1 MAQQVLVS
9 ALFRLLRPLVRILLR
24 NGLSVDAF
32 EEVVRRVYVDVAEN
46 EFALEGKKQ
55 TTSRIGVLTGL
66 NRKEVARLLKLPAG
80 GDADAMSAQL
90 NRAQRVLTAWLR
102 DKDFL
107 DEKGDPRSLKF
118 SGTASFSE
126 LVKRYS
132 GDMPA
137 RAVADELIRVG
148 VLKEDERAE
157 LRLLSRGYVPDTHS
171 DELSNILGTHVSD
184 LIDAIDHNMTHGRE
198 DARYERQVIYE
209 RIPVSEIEGF
219 RELSARWSQRVL
231 EELDRWLASRKADD
245 DNNDDNVKDRE
256 PTVRLGLG
264 IYEIETWPSKPS
276 KDKV

>member
-32 EEVVRRVYVDVAEN
+32 EEVARRVYVDVAEN

-66 NRKEVARLLKLPAG
+66 NRKEVARLLKLPMS
-80 GDADAMSAQL
+80 DTDAMSAQL

-107 DEKGDPRSLKF
+107 DEKGDPGILSF
-118 SGTASFSE
+118 SGAGSFSE

-148 VLKEDERAE
+148 VLHEEGGA
-157 LRLLSRGYVPDTHS
+157 LRLLARSYVPHAQS
-171 DELSNILGTHVSD
+171 DELSNILGAHVSD
-184 LIDAIDHNMTHGRE
+184 LIDAIDHNMTHDRE
-198 DARYERQVIYE
+198 GARFERQVIYE
-209 RIPVSEIEGF
+209 HIPVSKIEGF

-231 EELDRWLASRKADD
+231 EELDRWLASKKTH
-245 DNNDDNVKDRE
+245 DNNIDNKSE

-264 IYEIETWPSKPS
+264 IYEIETWPSRSS
-276 KDKV
+276 KDEA